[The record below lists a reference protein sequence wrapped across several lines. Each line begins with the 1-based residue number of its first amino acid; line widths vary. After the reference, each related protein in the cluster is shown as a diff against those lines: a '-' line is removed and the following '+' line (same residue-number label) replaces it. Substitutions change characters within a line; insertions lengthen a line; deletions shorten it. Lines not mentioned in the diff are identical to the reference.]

1 VSTKR
6 KANSYDFQVGSD
18 RMQSQN
24 QRGAMN
30 QQQSIDKQFF
40 SQQNELTLF
49 NVIAQDTQ
57 QRQGQ
62 RLNERQQNRLG
73 KTLEHYMKEVWDVN
87 GPMPIQ
93 QLNREVLSSTA
104 KDFTS
109 YLRRE
114 TVAPSLTASEK
125 IVSDPSNQ
133 PRAEYATQRL
143 AIQQG
148 NLPMQSRPT
157 FESNLL
163 MDTGSRF
170 EQLQQERVPPS
181 AVRPQVPDFQ
191 INVTAANDE
200 PSALSLYE
208 SAKKSR
214 ESEALTTKATTGT
227 SETDANPLA
236 RFMSQPSILNDAQA
250 NPTLAQPIAA
260 IVPTPRASLPQDFLI
275 KQDDIINYR
284 DTEYNLFLYSADRD
298 WLNNTTENR
307 YNFTV
312 NFNVG
317 NNKQGFTYSPSATK
331 KFKNISRI
339 ELVKAIV
346 PTEGI
351 ENLITYDGTSY
362 NTSTRMNILT
372 YPYIVARIPELDG
385 NNYGTDDSL
394 DNAFGVLQYDANWIS
409 DASNLTDGFLAM
421 IPKFMKCQK
430 VYQPTPLATLTKL
443 SIQLQR
449 PDGTSISSVPD
460 TLTIQNV
467 FLGAGLPN
475 ALNANLLTNYKSS
488 NDYLFIQTTTYF
500 SQWAFTEG
508 NTIQIQGL
516 DASQVTGGL
525 TPAGTDLV
533 TYLQQS
539 TGLQL
544 IAINFT
550 ENTAANG
557 YTVYDVANKVGYA
570 NLLIFRTPH
579 ENPSTGSTAIQYFG
593 GGSTAM
599 SALGTS
605 LKTTTFTGAKLINLT
620 HQTNVVLRI
629 ITRELDPAARVRPDN
644 L

>member
-1 VSTKR
+1 M
-6 KANSYDFQVGSD
+6 N
-18 RMQSQN
+18 QS
-24 QRGAMN
+24 QRGATIPP
-30 QQQSIDKQFF
+30 SIDKQFF

-49 NVIAQDTQ
+49 NIIVQDAQ
-57 QRQGQ
+57 QRQGG
-62 RLNERQQNRLG
+62 RMTEKHQNRLG
-73 KTLEHYMKEVWDVN
+73 KTLEHYMKEIWDVN

-93 QLNREVLSSTA
+93 KLNHEVLRATT

-114 TVAPSLTASEK
+114 TVVPTLAASER

-133 PRAEYATQRL
+133 ARVEYTTQRL

-148 NLPMQSRPT
+148 SLPMQSRPT

-170 EQLQQERVPPS
+170 EQLQQERVPPT
-181 AVRPQVPDFQ
+181 AVRPTVPDFQ
-191 INVTAANDE
+191 ISISAANDE

-208 SAKKSR
+208 SAKKAR
-214 ESEALTTKATTGT
+214 ETEAISTNITTGT

-236 RFMSQPSILNDAQA
+236 RFMSQPSILNDAQL

-260 IVPTPRASLPQDFLI
+260 IIPAPRGSLPQDFLI
-275 KQDDIINYR
+275 KQDDVINYR

-307 YNFTV
+307 YNFSV

-317 NNKQGFTYSPSATK
+317 NNKQGFNFSTSATK

-351 ENLITYDGTSY
+351 ENLITYDTVNSKFVS
-362 NTSTRMNILT
+362 NTRMNILT
-372 YPYIVARIPELDG
+372 YPYIVLRIPELDG

-409 DASNLTDGFLAM
+409 DATNLTDGFLAM

-449 PDGTSISSVPD
+449 PDGTSISDVSD
-460 TLTIQNV
+460 TMTIQNV
-467 FLGAGLPN
+467 FIGSLLPT
-475 ALNANLLTNYKSS
+475 ALSTLKTRYATE
-488 NDYLFIQTTTYF
+488 DYLFLQTSTYF

-516 DASQVTGGL
+516 LPSQVVGG
-525 TPAGTDLV
+525 TTKAATDLT

-544 IAINFT
+544 IAINYT
-550 ENTAANG
+550 GNTSG
-557 YTVYDVANKVGYA
+557 TVYDVANAVGYA
-570 NLLIFRTPH
+570 NLMIFRTPH
-579 ENPSTGSTAIQYFG
+579 VDPTTGLTTVQYFG
-593 GGSTAM
+593 GDSTAM
-599 SALGTS
+599 TALGTS
-605 LKTTTFTGAKLINLT
+605 LRTTTFTGAKLINLT